1 MTHHVLRYAAGTDV
15 GMRRKVNEDAAFAG
29 PRLLAVADGMGGY
42 PHGDI
47 ASRTA
52 ITTLAGIPFTADPA
66 ADLTSGVA
74 AISARLDDLGRDD
87 PAMARMGTTLTAMAW
102 DGHGFTVAHIG
113 DSRAY
118 LLRAG
123 ELHRLTRDH
132 TMVQSLV
139 EGGRLAEGDA
149 AGHPQRSKLVKALQS
164 GAAAE
169 ADLFR
174 HDAQPGDRYL
184 LCSDGVSGF
193 VGPEEIRETLV
204 RAARPAEAVTR
215 LVDLAALAGG
225 HDNATCV
232 VADVVAPSREVPREP
247 LMIGA
252 AREPGLL
259 ARLTGRGRRARRP
272 ADAVAR

>member
-1 MTHHVLRYAAGTDV
+1 
-15 GMRRKVNEDAAFAG
+15 MRRKVNEDAAYAG
-29 PRLLAVADGMGGY
+29 PGLLAVADGVGDQ

-52 ITTLAGIPFTADPA
+52 ITTLADIPFTADPA

-74 AISARLDDLGRDD
+74 EISTRLDDLGRED

-102 DGHGFTVAHIG
+102 DGYGFTVAHIG
-113 DSRAY
+113 DTRAY

-123 ELHRLTRDH
+123 ELNLLTRDH
-132 TMVQSLV
+132 TMVRSLAGD
-139 EGGRLAEGDA
+139 ERPAEGES
-149 AGHPQRSKLVKALQS
+149 AGHPRRSKLVRALQS
-164 GAAAE
+164 GAGAD

-184 LCSDGVSGF
+184 LCSDGVFMF
-193 VGPEEIRETLV
+193 VEPEEIRETLV
-204 RAARPAEAVTR
+204 RAASPAEAVTR
-215 LVDLAALAGG
+215 LVDLSTLAGG

-247 LMIGA
+247 LLLGS

-259 ARLTGRGRRARRP
+259 ARLTGFGRLARRP
-272 ADAVAR
+272 ARTADAAAR